1 MLKQLKYLS
10 VKDWL
15 LVLVSCVFIV
25 SNVYCELE
33 IPEYMSKII
42 TIIKSNGTINDILV
56 NGAYM
61 LSFAVISVIS
71 VIIAKFLAAKV
82 AVGFSK
88 KLRSKVY
95 NKVLDFSQAEIKRFS
110 TPSLITRTTNDIVQV
125 QTFIAMGL
133 TALVKAPVMAVMA
146 IVKIVNTNISW
157 TIATICAVGIIAIT
171 ITLIVFIALPR
182 FKRIQSLTDNLNKV
196 SREGLTGARVVR
208 AFNAEEYQEAKFEKA
223 NKEITDNHLF
233 ISKTMSLMD
242 PTMTIVMSGLP
253 LAIYIIGA
261 LLIYNV
267 SGANPIVAEFE
278 KLTIFANMSVF
289 SSYAI
294 QVIMSFIV
302 LISIFIMLPRAQ
314 VSARR
319 INEVLYTENSIK
331 DGKGEDKPIKVGEVQ
346 FVNVG
351 FKYPEAEEYV
361 LHDISFK
368 AEKGQVVAF
377 IGSTGSGKSTLI
389 NLVPRIYD
397 ATEGQVIV
405 DGVNVK
411 DYTTEQLNDK
421 IGYVSQKAVLFSGTV
436 KSNITLGEKGGLKPN
451 VEEIEEA
458 LDISQSTF
466 VQNLEG
472 GVDADIHQGG
482 KNVSGGQKQRLSI
495 ARALARK
502 PEILIFDDS
511 FSALDYKT
519 DKNLRAALREKTAD
533 TTCLIVAQRIG
544 TIKNADKIIV
554 LDKGHVVGE
563 GTHNELMKS
572 CKVYKEIALSQL
584 SKEELKN
591 A

>member
-10 VKDWL
+10 WKDWIFTL
-15 LVLVSCVFIV
+15 ISCLFIV

-33 IPEYMSKII
+33 IPEYMAKII
-42 TIIKSNGTINDILV
+42 TIIKSNGTIHDILI
-56 NGAYM
+56 NGVYM
-61 LSFAVISVIS
+61 ICFALVSVVSIL
-71 VIIAKFLAAKV
+71 IAKFFSSKV
-82 AVGFSK
+82 AIGLGK

-95 NKVLDFSQAEIKRFS
+95 NKVIGFSQAEIKHFS
-110 TPSLITRTTNDIVQV
+110 TASLITRTTNDIVQV
-125 QTFIAMGL
+125 QNLVAMGM
-133 TALVKAPVMAVMA
+133 TVLVKAPVMAIMA
-146 IVKIVNTNISW
+146 IVKIVNTNIAW
-157 TIATICAVGIIAIT
+157 TIATACAVGVIAIT
-171 ITLIVFIALPR
+171 ILLIIFVALPR
-182 FKRIQSLTDNLNKV
+182 FKRIQTLTDNLNKV
-196 SREGLTGARVVR
+196 TREGLTGARVVR
-208 AFNAEEYQEAKFEKA
+208 AFNAEKYQEKKFEKA
-223 NKEITDNHLF
+223 NKDITDNHLF
-233 ISKTMSLMD
+233 ISKIMSLMD
-242 PTMTIVMSGLP
+242 PTMTIVMNGLP

-267 SGANPIVAEFE
+267 SGTNPIVAEFE

-302 LISIFIMLPRAQ
+302 LIMIFMMLPRAQ

-319 INEVLYTENSIK
+319 INEVLDTENSIK
-331 DGKGEDKPIKVGEVQ
+331 DGTGEEKPIKVGEVQ

-351 FKYPEAEEYV
+351 FKYPDAEEYV
-361 LHDISFK
+361 LHDINFK

-411 DYTTEQLNDK
+411 DYTIEQLNDK
-421 IGYVSQKAVLFSGTV
+421 IGYVAQKAVLFSGTV
-436 KSNITLGEKGGLKPN
+436 RSNVTLGEKSGLKPN
-451 VEEIEEA
+451 QEEIDEA
-458 LDISQSTF
+458 LDISQSAF
-466 VQNLEG
+466 VQNLDG
-472 GVDADIHQGG
+472 GVDATIHQGG

-519 DKNLRAALREKTAD
+519 DKNLRAALREKTAE

-554 LDKGHVVGE
+554 LDKGQIVGE
-563 GTHNELMKS
+563 GTHNELMAN